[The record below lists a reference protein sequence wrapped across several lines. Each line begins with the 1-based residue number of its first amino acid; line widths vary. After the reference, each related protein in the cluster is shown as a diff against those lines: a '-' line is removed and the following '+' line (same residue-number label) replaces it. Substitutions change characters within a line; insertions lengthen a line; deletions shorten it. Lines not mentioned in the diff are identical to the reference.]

1 MRILISFFTM
11 MLVLAPVQASA
22 SSLAFED
29 NKLNYRSCDG
39 QHITARWRGADFS
52 LSLPGK
58 SLGDSHKAIEFVGW
72 DGRCRTGAWNVDTS
86 AFKLDDGGDTT
97 SSGLIGYV
105 AWDGSKWAGVRA
117 GSGFFVARVAGENED
132 ITNDRLAEL
141 GDWLHKRNRYPEPGA
156 ALAKALKGAASP

>member
-1 MRILISFFTM
+1 MRILPSCFAM
-11 MLVLAPVQASA
+11 MPLFAPLQASA

-39 QHITARWRGADFS
+39 QHITARWRGTDFS

-58 SLGDSHKAIEFVGW
+58 SLGDKHKEIQFVAW
-72 DGRCRTGAWNVDTS
+72 DGRCRTGIWSTDTS
-86 AFKLDDGGDTT
+86 AFKLDDGDETT

-117 GSGFFVARVAGENED
+117 GSGFFVARVVGENED
-132 ITNDRLAEL
+132 ITNERLDELAE
-141 GDWLHKRNRYPEPGA
+141 WLQKRNQYPAPGA
-156 ALAKALKGAASP
+156 ALAKALKNAAAP